1 MNRDRQ
7 STLLTVINRSEQ
19 ALEAFRVKRRTPTEA
34 PEGIILVNLF
44 VNL

>member
-7 STLLTVINRSEQ
+7 STLLTVNNRSEQ
-19 ALEAFRVKRRTPTEA
+19 ALEVFRVKSRTPTEA
-34 PEGIILVNLF
+34 PEVIKFNLF